1 MAPRPSRRRAGS
13 AARES
18 RTALIKTRLTASPQ
32 AASSRLSTVPKVG
45 PPQLLTRTSRPPSVA
60 TAHSMRAPQ
69 SSAFRRSATLAAT
82 SCPSL
87 RSSSPAALRCPALFD
102 EIATR
107 QPSAASARADAN
119 PRPLLAAV
127 TSARRP
133 RSRVST
139 WLLAYASVDPL
150 AQQINVTHV
159 AGVLLDRSDQHLAQG
174 HQASTA
180 AMLIQRIVA

>member
-1 MAPRPSRRRAGS
+1 
-13 AARES
+13 
-18 RTALIKTRLTASPQ
+18 
-32 AASSRLSTVPKVG
+32 
-45 PPQLLTRTSRPPSVA
+45 
-60 TAHSMRAPQ
+60 
-69 SSAFRRSATLAAT
+69 
-82 SCPSL
+82 
-87 RSSSPAALRCPALFD
+87 
-102 EIATR
+102 

-180 AMLIQRIVA
+180 AMLIQRIVAGDVETGRLGHEPRREVHLGTPRIPRFGNHPGVGNSTIEITVAVGVGGEEPGRVLPRHHHPERRTLP